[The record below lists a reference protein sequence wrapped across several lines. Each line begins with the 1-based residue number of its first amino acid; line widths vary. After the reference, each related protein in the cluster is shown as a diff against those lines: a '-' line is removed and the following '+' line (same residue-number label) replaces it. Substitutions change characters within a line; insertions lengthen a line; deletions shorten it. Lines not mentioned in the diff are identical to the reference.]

1 MGVESDTV
9 RCKNCTSVI
18 WRKVESSCSH
28 VETCTLP
35 YVLWVLV
42 EVEISSCK
50 SKAPFSIVETVTC
63 QIPGKSKH
71 ASHPKAKRRDD
82 FSRRS
87 CASLASLLGVLT
99 QGAFSFSCIFARVAL
114 GASARR
120 QDTSALF
127 LNRQGHLAQASPAL
141 TLQGQLSVSP
151 FLRVLSLWD
160 WCCSPRCSFLL
171 WTVISFGIRGKGGK
185 AMQ

>member
-120 QDTSALF
+120 HQRTISKSSGPFGPGIASLDASGPVVGVALPQSALA
-127 LNRQGHLAQASPAL
+127 LGLVLLA
-141 TLQGQLSVSP
+141 
-151 FLRVLSLWD
+151 
-160 WCCSPRCSFLL
+160 
-171 WTVISFGIRGKGGK
+171 
-185 AMQ
+185 